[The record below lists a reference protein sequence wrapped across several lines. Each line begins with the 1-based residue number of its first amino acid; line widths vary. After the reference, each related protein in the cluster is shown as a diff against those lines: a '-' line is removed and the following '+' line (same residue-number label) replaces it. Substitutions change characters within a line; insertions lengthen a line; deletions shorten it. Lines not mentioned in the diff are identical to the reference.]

1 MAAVIN
7 AIEKYIIMYY
17 NYYNSQSNVILLISE
32 MILLKELLLK
42 IKQTFFS
49 KKFLSYSI
57 IGTISTLNVA
67 ILSTILSLIIGGT
80 GTIASA
86 LGYLSA
92 NIISY
97 FMNSF
102 FTFHKKFSFYGYLR
116 FAVTYVPNYII
127 YQLVSI
133 ITLNTF
139 EWPPFF
145 AIVIAAIAG
154 VPLTFIIMKV
164 FTFNSKF
171 KK

>member
-1 MAAVIN
+1 M
-7 AIEKYIIMYY
+7 
-17 NYYNSQSNVILLISE
+17 
-32 MILLKELLLK
+32 KELLLK
-42 IKQTFFS
+42 IKHIFVS
-49 KKFLSYSI
+49 KKFLSYSV

-67 ILSTILSLIIGGT
+67 ILSTIFSMIIGGT
-80 GTIASA
+80 GTVASA
-86 LGYLSA
+86 LGYVAA

-116 FAVTYVPNYII
+116 FAVTYIPNYII

-133 ITLNTF
+133 ITLNAF
-139 EWPPFF
+139 NWPPFY
-145 AIVIAAIAG
+145 ATVIAALAG

-164 FTFNSKF
+164 FTFNNKF